1 MQKLAQQKV
10 NEFKSQ
16 GYLIFEDF
24 VSSEVLSELKESL
37 NSIFDEIDNDSNR
50 LKQSYDNKHYGDI
63 SKEGRKFLKNQSSY
77 YPSIQRYLK
86 SKPIKEIVTKLLDGD
101 AFIFNE
107 QFVIKEPN
115 TPSSFNWHQDSGYVN
130 FDHKPYLTTWL
141 ALDDTHPLNGPLS
154 IIPTNIETTSEVFTH
169 QWSDKSKDLF
179 IEVDESKAKEIYVA
193 EGTLVVFS
201 SLTPHASGAN
211 QSSRTRT
218 AYLAQYS
225 SEPIIDPST
234 GLIRN
239 QAIPI

>member
-37 NSIFDEIDNDSNR
+37 NCIFNAIDNDSNR

-63 SKEGRKFLKNQSSY
+63 SKEGRKFLKNQSRY

-86 SKPIKEIVTKLLDGD
+86 SKSIKEIVTKLLDGD

-115 TPSSFNWHQDSGYVN
+115 TPSSFNWHQDSGYIN

-141 ALDDTHPLNGPLS
+141 ALDDTHSLNGPLS
-154 IIPTNIETTSEVFTH
+154 VIPTNIETTSKVYTH
-169 QWSDKSKDLF
+169 HWSDKSNDLF
-179 IEVDESKAKEIYVA
+179 IEVDETKSKTLLVTA
-193 EGTLVVFS
+193 GTLVVFS
-201 SLTPHASGAN
+201 SLTPHASGPN

-225 SEPIIDPST
+225 SEPIIDPNT
-234 GLIRN
+234 GLNRN

>member
-1 MQKLAQQKV
+1 MQKLTQQKV

-37 NSIFDEIDNDSNR
+37 TSIFDEIDNDSNR

-154 IIPTNIETTSEVFTH
+154 IIPTNIETTSEVITH

-179 IEVDESKAKEIYVA
+179 IQVDESKAKELYVS

-211 QSSRTRT
+211 QSSKTRT

-225 SEPIIDPST
+225 SEPIIDPNT

>member
-1 MQKLAQQKV
+1 MQKLTQQKV

-24 VSSEVLSELKESL
+24 VSSEALSELKESL
-37 NSIFDEIDNDSNR
+37 NSIFNAIDNDSNR

-63 SKEGRKFLKNQSSY
+63 SKEGRKFLKNQSRY

-86 SKPIKEIVTKLLDGD
+86 SKPIKEIVTKLLDGE

-154 IIPTNIETTSEVFTH
+154 IIPTNIETTSEVITH

-179 IEVDESKAKEIYVA
+179 IQVDESKAKELYVS

-211 QSSRTRT
+211 QSSKTRT

-225 SEPIIDPST
+225 SEPIIDPNT

>member
-1 MQKLAQQKV
+1 MQKLTQQKV
-10 NEFKSQ
+10 NEFISQ
-16 GYLIFEDF
+16 GFLVLEDF
-24 VSSEVLSELKESL
+24 VSSGVLLELKESL
-37 NSIFDEIDNDSNR
+37 NSIFKEIDKELNR
-50 LKQSYDNKHYGDI
+50 VKQSYDNKHYDDI
-63 SKEGRKFLKNQSSY
+63 SKAGRQFIKNQSSY
-77 YPSIQRYLK
+77 YPAIQKYLK
-86 SKPIKEIVTKLLDGD
+86 SKPIKEVVTKLLEGD

-115 TPSSFNWHQDSGYVN
+115 TPSSFNWHQDSGYIN

-141 ALDDTHPLNGPLS
+141 ALDDTHSLNGPLS
-154 IIPTNIETTSEVFTH
+154 VIPTNIGTTAEVLTH

-179 IEVDESKAKEIYVA
+179 IEVDEDKVKTLHVTA
-193 EGTLVVFS
+193 GTLVVFS

-234 GLIRN
+234 GLNRN
-239 QAIPI
+239 QAIQI

>member
-1 MQKLAQQKV
+1 MQKLTQQKV

-24 VSSEVLSELKESL
+24 VSSEALSELKESL
-37 NSIFDEIDNDSNR
+37 NSIFNAIDNDSNR

-63 SKEGRKFLKNQSSY
+63 SKEGRKFLKNQSRY

-101 AFIFNE
+101 AFIFND

-154 IIPTNIETTSEVFTH
+154 IIPTNIETTTEVITH

-179 IEVDESKAKEIYVA
+179 IQVDESKAKELYVS

-211 QSSRTRT
+211 QSSKTRT

-225 SEPIIDPST
+225 SEPIIDPNT

>member
-1 MQKLAQQKV
+1 MQKLTQQKV

-24 VSSEVLSELKESL
+24 VSSEALSELKESL
-37 NSIFDEIDNDSNR
+37 NSIFNAIDNDSNR

-63 SKEGRKFLKNQSSY
+63 SKEGRKFLKNQSRY

-101 AFIFNE
+101 AFIFND

-154 IIPTNIETTSEVFTH
+154 IMPTNIETTTEVITH

-179 IEVDESKAKEIYVA
+179 IQVDESKAKKLYVS

-211 QSSRTRT
+211 QSSKTRT

-225 SEPIIDPST
+225 SEPIIDPNT

>member
-1 MQKLAQQKV
+1 MQKLALQKV

-24 VSSEVLSELKESL
+24 VSSAVLSELKESL
-37 NSIFDEIDNDSNR
+37 TSIFDEIDNDSNR

-86 SKPIKEIVTKLLDGD
+86 SKAIKEIVTKLLDGD
-101 AFIFNE
+101 AFIFND

-179 IEVDESKAKEIYVA
+179 IEVDESKAKELYVA

-225 SEPIIDPST
+225 SEPIIDPSR

>member
-1 MQKLAQQKV
+1 MK
-10 NEFKSQ
+10 
-16 GYLIFEDF
+16 
-24 VSSEVLSELKESL
+24 EV
-37 NSIFDEIDNDSNR
+37 
-50 LKQSYDNKHYGDI
+50 
-63 SKEGRKFLKNQSSY
+63 
-77 YPSIQRYLK
+77 
-86 SKPIKEIVTKLLDGD
+86 VTKLLDGD

-115 TPSSFNWHQDSGYVN
+115 TPSCFNWHQDSGYIN

-141 ALDDTHPLNGPLS
+141 ALDDTHSLNGPLS
-154 IIPTNIETTSEVFTH
+154 IIPTNIGITAEVLAH

-179 IEVDESKAKEIYVA
+179 IEVDEANAKTLQVA
-193 EGTLVVFS
+193 AGTLVVFS

-211 QSSRTRT
+211 QSARTRT

-225 SEPIIDPST
+225 SEPIIDPNT

>member
-63 SKEGRKFLKNQSSY
+63 SKEGRKFLKNQSRY

-86 SKPIKEIVTKLLDGD
+86 SKSIKEIVTNLLDGD
-101 AFIFNE
+101 AFIFND

-154 IIPTNIETTSEVFTH
+154 IIPTNIETTSEVITH

-179 IEVDESKAKEIYVA
+179 IQVDESKAKELYVS

-211 QSSRTRT
+211 QSSKTRT

-225 SEPIIDPST
+225 SEPIIDPNT

>member
-1 MQKLAQQKV
+1 M
-10 NEFKSQ
+10 
-16 GYLIFEDF
+16 
-24 VSSEVLSELKESL
+24 SELKESL
-37 NSIFDEIDNDSNR
+37 NSIFDEIDNDSSR

-63 SKEGRKFLKNQSSY
+63 SKEGRKFLKNQSRY
-77 YPSIQRYLK
+77 YPAIQRYLK
-86 SKPIKEIVTKLLDGD
+86 SKPIKEIVTKLLDGE
-101 AFIFNE
+101 AFIFND

-154 IIPTNIETTSEVFTH
+154 IIPTNIETTTEVLTH

-179 IEVDESKAKEIYVA
+179 IEVDESKAKELYVA

-225 SEPIIDPST
+225 SEPIIDTST

>member
-1 MQKLAQQKV
+1 MQKLTQQKV

-24 VSSEVLSELKESL
+24 VSSEALSELKESL
-37 NSIFDEIDNDSNR
+37 NSIFNAIDNDSNR

-63 SKEGRKFLKNQSSY
+63 SKEGRKFLKNQSRY

-86 SKPIKEIVTKLLDGD
+86 SKSIKEIVTKLLDGD

-154 IIPTNIETTSEVFTH
+154 IIPTNIETTSEVITH

-179 IEVDESKAKEIYVA
+179 IQVDESKAKELYVS

-211 QSSRTRT
+211 QSSKTRT

-225 SEPIIDPST
+225 SEPIIDPNT

>member
-63 SKEGRKFLKNQSSY
+63 SKEGRKFLKNQSRY
-77 YPSIQRYLK
+77 YPAIQRYLK
-86 SKPIKEIVTKLLDGD
+86 SKPIKEIVTKLLDGE

-141 ALDDTHPLNGPLS
+141 ALDDTHSLNGPLS
-154 IIPTNIETTSEVFTH
+154 VIPTNIETTSEVITH

-179 IEVDESKAKEIYVA
+179 IQVDESKAKELYVS

-211 QSSRTRT
+211 QSSKTRT

-225 SEPIIDPST
+225 SEPIIDPNT

>member
-1 MQKLAQQKV
+1 MQKLTQQKV

-24 VSSEVLSELKESL
+24 VSSEALSELKESL
-37 NSIFDEIDNDSNR
+37 NSIFNAIDNDSNR

-63 SKEGRKFLKNQSSY
+63 SKEGRKFLKNQSRY
-77 YPSIQRYLK
+77 YPTIQRYLK

-101 AFIFNE
+101 AFIFND

-154 IIPTNIETTSEVFTH
+154 IIPTNIETTTEVITH

-179 IEVDESKAKEIYVA
+179 IQVDESKAKKLYVS

-211 QSSRTRT
+211 QSSKTRT

-225 SEPIIDPST
+225 SEPIIDPNT

>member
-16 GYLIFEDF
+16 GYLIFEDS

-37 NSIFDEIDNDSNR
+37 TSIFDEIDNDSNR

-63 SKEGRKFLKNQSSY
+63 SKEGRKFLKNQSRY
-77 YPSIQRYLK
+77 YPAIQRYLK

>member
-1 MQKLAQQKV
+1 MQKLTQQKV

-24 VSSEVLSELKESL
+24 VSSEALSELKESL
-37 NSIFDEIDNDSNR
+37 NSIFNAIDNDSNR

-63 SKEGRKFLKNQSSY
+63 SKEGRKFLKNQSRY
-77 YPSIQRYLK
+77 YPTIQRYLK

-154 IIPTNIETTSEVFTH
+154 IIPTNIETTSEVLTH

-179 IEVDESKAKEIYVA
+179 IEVDKSKAKELYVA

>member
-1 MQKLAQQKV
+1 MQKLTQQKV

-24 VSSEVLSELKESL
+24 VSSEALSELKESL
-37 NSIFDEIDNDSNR
+37 NSIFNAIDNDSNR

-63 SKEGRKFLKNQSSY
+63 SKEGRKFLKNQSRY

-86 SKPIKEIVTKLLDGD
+86 SKPIKEIVTNLLDGD
-101 AFIFNE
+101 AFIFND

-154 IIPTNIETTSEVFTH
+154 IIPTNIETTSEVITH

-179 IEVDESKAKEIYVA
+179 IQVDESKAKELYVS

-211 QSSRTRT
+211 QSSKTRT

-225 SEPIIDPST
+225 SEPIIDPNT

>member
-1 MQKLAQQKV
+1 MQKLTQQKV
-10 NEFKSQ
+10 NEFISQ
-16 GYLIFEDF
+16 GYLVLEDF
-24 VSSEVLSELKESL
+24 VRSEILLGLKESL
-37 NSIFDEIDNDSNR
+37 NSIFKEIDNGSNR
-50 LKQSYDNKHYGDI
+50 VKQSYSNKHYGDI
-63 SKEGRKFLKNQSSY
+63 SKAGRKFAKNQSRY
-77 YPSIQRYLK
+77 YPAIQRYLK
-86 SKPIKEIVTKLLDGD
+86 SKSMKEVVTKLLDGD

-115 TPSSFNWHQDSGYVN
+115 TPSCFNWHQDSGYIN

-141 ALDDTHPLNGPLS
+141 ALDDTHSLNGPLS
-154 IIPTNIETTSEVFTH
+154 IIPTNIGITAEVLAH

-179 IEVDESKAKEIYVA
+179 IEVDEANAKTLQVA
-193 EGTLVVFS
+193 AGTLVVFS

-211 QSSRTRT
+211 QSARTRT

-225 SEPIIDPST
+225 SEPIIDPNT

>member
-24 VSSEVLSELKESL
+24 VSSEVLSELKVSL

-179 IEVDESKAKEIYVA
+179 IEVDESKAKELYVA

>member
-24 VSSEVLSELKESL
+24 ISSEVLSELKESL

-63 SKEGRKFLKNQSSY
+63 SKEGRKFLKNQSRY

-101 AFIFNE
+101 AFIFND

-154 IIPTNIETTSEVFTH
+154 IIPTNIETTTEVITH

-179 IEVDESKAKEIYVA
+179 IQVDESKAKKLYVS

-211 QSSRTRT
+211 QSSKTRT

-225 SEPIIDPST
+225 SEPIIDPNT